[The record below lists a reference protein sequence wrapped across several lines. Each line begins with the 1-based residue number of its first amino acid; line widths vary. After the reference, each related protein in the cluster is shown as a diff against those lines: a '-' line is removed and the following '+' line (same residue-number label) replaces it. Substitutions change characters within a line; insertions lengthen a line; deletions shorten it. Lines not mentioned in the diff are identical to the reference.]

1 MDATAEPIVV
11 EQIFNA
17 PISVVWKAITDTD
30 QMRRWFFETMT
41 NFEPAVGFQAQF
53 NVRVEDQDYPHQ
65 WKVTDVV
72 PEKRIVYDW
81 RYGGYPGDSSVTWE
95 LSETPH
101 GTKLTLTHKGIETFP
116 QDDPM
121 FSRESGQAG
130 WGYFLHESLKAFLE
144 RQDS

>member
-41 NFEPAVGFQAQF
+41 NFEPAVGFQTQF

-121 FSRESGQAG
+121 FSRESGHAG

>member
-41 NFEPAVGFQAQF
+41 NFEPAVGFQTQF

>member
-1 MDATAEPIVV
+1 MDMNADPIMV
-11 EQIFNA
+11 EQTYNA
-17 PISVVWKAITDTD
+17 SIAVVWKAITDKD
-30 QMRRWFFETMT
+30 QMRQWFFETMT
-41 NFEPAVGFQAQF
+41 DFEPEVGFGTQF

-72 PEKRIVYDW
+72 SERRIAYDW
-81 RYGGYPGDSSVTWE
+81 RYGGFPGNSSVTWE
-95 LSETPH
+95 LSETPN
-101 GTKLTLTHKGIETFP
+101 GTKLKLTHKGIETFP
-116 QDDPM
+116 HDNPI

>member
-1 MDATAEPIVV
+1 MDAAAEQIVV

-30 QMRRWFFETMT
+30 HMRRWFFETMT
-41 NFEPAVGFQAQF
+41 NFEPAVGFQTQF
-53 NVRVEDQDYPHQ
+53 NVRVEDQDYPHH

-81 RYGGYPGDSSVTWE
+81 RYGGYPGNSSVTWE
-95 LSETPH
+95 LSETPN

>member
-41 NFEPAVGFQAQF
+41 NFEPAVGFQTQF

-81 RYGGYPGDSSVTWE
+81 RYGGYPGNSSVTWE

>member
-17 PISVVWKAITDTD
+17 PISVVWKAITDPD

-41 NFEPAVGFQAQF
+41 NFEPAVGFQTQF

-81 RYGGYPGDSSVTWE
+81 RYGGYRGDSSVTWE

-101 GTKLTLTHKGIETFP
+101 GTKMTLTHKGIETFP

-121 FSRESGQAG
+121 FSPESGQAG

>member
-17 PISVVWKAITDTD
+17 PISVVWKAITDPD

-41 NFEPAVGFQAQF
+41 NFEPAVGFQTQF

>member
-17 PISVVWKAITDTD
+17 PISVVWKAITDPD

-41 NFEPAVGFQAQF
+41 NFEPAVGFQTQF

-81 RYGGYPGDSSVTWE
+81 RYGGYPGNASVTWE
-95 LSETPH
+95 MAETLH

>member
-11 EQIFNA
+11 EQVFNA

-41 NFEPAVGFQAQF
+41 NFEPAVGFQTQF

>member
-41 NFEPAVGFQAQF
+41 NFEPAVGFQTQF

-72 PEKRIVYDW
+72 QEKRIVYDW
-81 RYGGYPGDSSVTWE
+81 RYGGYPGNSSVTWE